1 MVIDGKVKGALLAF
15 KRAPF
20 TCQKTPFYH
29 AKGRLLQCK
38 RVSIVFCYMN
48 FYDMR
53 VI

>member
-20 TCQKTPFYH
+20 TCQKTPLFH
-29 AKGRLLQCK
+29 AKRGLLQCK
-38 RVSIVFCYMN
+38 RASIVFCYMN

>member
-1 MVIDGKVKGALLAF
+1 MVIDSKVKGALLAF

-20 TCQKTPFYH
+20 ACQKTPFYQ

-38 RVSIVFCYMN
+38 RASIVFCCMN
-48 FYDMR
+48 FYDIK

>member
-20 TCQKTPFYH
+20 TLQKMPFYH

-38 RVSIVFCYMN
+38 RASIVFCCMN
-48 FYDMR
+48 FYDIK

>member
-20 TCQKTPFYH
+20 TCHKTHFYH

-38 RVSIVFCYMN
+38 RASIVFCYMN

>member
-20 TCQKTPFYH
+20 TCQKTPFYY
-29 AKGRLLQCK
+29 AKGHLLQCK
-38 RVSIVFCYMN
+38 RASIVFCCMN
-48 FYDMR
+48 FYDIK

>member
-1 MVIDGKVKGALLAF
+1 MIIDSKVKGALLAF

-29 AKGRLLQCK
+29 AQGRLLQCK
-38 RVSIVFCYMN
+38 RASIVFCYMN

>member
-20 TCQKTPFYH
+20 TCQKTPFYY
-29 AKGRLLQCK
+29 AKGHLLQCK
-38 RVSIVFCYMN
+38 RASIVFCYMN
-48 FYDMR
+48 FYDIK

>member
-1 MVIDGKVKGALLAF
+1 MVIDSKVKGALLAF

-20 TCQKTPFYH
+20 ACQKTPFYH

-38 RVSIVFCYMN
+38 RASIVFCYMN

>member
-1 MVIDGKVKGALLAF
+1 MVIDSKVKGALLAF
-15 KRAPF
+15 KRAHF

-38 RVSIVFCYMN
+38 RASIVFCYMN

>member
-1 MVIDGKVKGALLAF
+1 MVIDGKAKGALLAF

-20 TCQKTPFYH
+20 ACQKTPFYH

-38 RVSIVFCYMN
+38 RASIVFCYMN

>member
-1 MVIDGKVKGALLAF
+1 MVIDSKVKGALLTF

-20 TCQKTPFYH
+20 ACQKTPFYH

-38 RVSIVFCYMN
+38 RASIVFCYMN